1 MRVVAD
7 SHVLIFYLFMSD
19 RLSQPALEALGEA
32 EDGTGIV
39 VSAATLGDL

>member
-1 MRVVAD
+1 VRVVAD